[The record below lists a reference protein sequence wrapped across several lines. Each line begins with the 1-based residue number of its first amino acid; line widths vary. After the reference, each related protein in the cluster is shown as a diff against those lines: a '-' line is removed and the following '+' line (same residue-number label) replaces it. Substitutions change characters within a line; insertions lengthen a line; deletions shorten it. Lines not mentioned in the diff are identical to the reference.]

1 MTRRASKIDANQTQI
16 VRELEGLGCS
26 VWSLAREG
34 GGCPDLLVGFVVK
47 EILEY
52 FGIDASP
59 AHIHPSPEGMNLL
72 LEVKDGDK
80 KPSAQKLTPD
90 QRKWHAGWKGQ
101 VAVVHSAP
109 EAVECVLEAAKGVM
123 R

>member
-1 MTRRASKIDANQTQI
+1 MTRRASKIDANQPQV
-16 VRELEGLGCS
+16 VRALQLLGCT
-26 VWSLAREG
+26 VWSLAPVG
-34 GGCPDLLVGFVVK
+34 CGCPDLLVGFRVGDVVVWS
-47 EILEY
+47 L
-52 FGIDASP
+52 DSP
-59 AHIHPSPEGMNLL
+59 RPFTERLNRRVNLL
-72 LEVKDGDK
+72 MEVKDGNK

>member
-34 GGCPDLLVGFVVK
+34 GGCPDLLVGY
-47 EILEY
+47 ERI
-52 FGIDASP
+52 
-59 AHIHPSPEGMNLL
+59 NLL
-72 LEVKDGDK
+72 MEVKDPTSKRGK
-80 KPSAQKLTPD
+80 MGLNKA
-90 QRKWHAGWKGQ
+90 QRKWHASWKGQ

-109 EAVECVLEAAKGVM
+109 EAVECVLEAAKEVM

>member
-34 GGCPDLLVGFVVK
+34 KGCPDLLVGFRAGDVVVWALDSPRPST
-47 EILEY
+47 EIL
-52 FGIDASP
+52 DRRV
-59 AHIHPSPEGMNLL
+59 NLL
-72 LEVKDGDK
+72 MEIKDGDK
-80 KPSAQKLTPD
+80 KPSEQKLTPD

-101 VAVVHSAP
+101 VVVVHSAS
-109 EAVECVLEAAKGVM
+109 EAVKCVLEAARGVM